1 MEKTLINQ
9 AVKNAVGQESCE
21 NTSVQEAEKTDPAA
35 LSAREFEDFLA
46 SIVTGV
52 IQNVVDVRAGKLK
65 PDEASSRD
73 DATVR
78 TLAQILMGEHE
89 RIRLMPAPG
98 TPKPGPELV
107 GAMKANLPALFRD
120 LPQGVDAGNPRA
132 LMVHASRVFLRE
144 IYTMLKAAAAEA
156 ASLRRNVLKCESNA
170 RHLFGGSA
178 FWATPSTKQKE
189 CADEMRIL
197 RPSALRRRVWCRLQQ
212 QGGSKTQP
220 RSH

>member
-1 MEKTLINQ
+1 MKKTLINQ
-9 AVKNAVGQESCE
+9 ALKNAVGQESCG
-21 NTSVQEAEKTDPAA
+21 NTSVQAEKTDPAA

-89 RIRLMPAPG
+89 RIRLMLAPG

-107 GAMKANLPALFRD
+107 AAMKANLPALFAICRKV
-120 LPQGVDAGNPRA
+120 LTRGIPVRSWCMRRGSFCGKSIRCSKPRQP
-132 LMVHASRVFLRE
+132 
-144 IYTMLKAAAAEA
+144 KA
-156 ASLRRNVLKCESNA
+156 ASLRRNVLKFESNA

>member
-9 AVKNAVGQESCE
+9 AVKNAVGQEGRE
-21 NTSVQEAEKTDPAA
+21 NTSVQAEKTDPAE

-73 DATVR
+73 ER

-89 RIRLMPAPG
+89 RIRLMLAPG

-107 GAMKANLPALFRD
+107 AAMKANLPALFRD

-132 LMVHASRVFLRE
+132 LMVHAARVFLRE
-144 IYTMLKAAAAEA
+144 IYTMLKAAAAEGGE
-156 ASLRRNVLKCESNA
+156 LTPERLKVRIE
-170 RHLFGGSA
+170 RTA
-178 FWATPSTKQKE
+178 FVWGERFLGDTLNETE
-189 CADEMRIL
+189 GMR
-197 RPSALRRRVWCRLQQ
+197 
-212 QGGSKTQP
+212 
-220 RSH
+220 

>member
-9 AVKNAVGQESCE
+9 ALKNAVGQESCG
-21 NTSVQEAEKTDPAA
+21 NTSVQAEKTDPAA

-73 DATVR
+73 DVTVR

-89 RIRLMPAPG
+89 RIRLMLAPD

-107 GAMKANLPALFRD
+107 AAMKANLPALFRD

-144 IYTMLKAAAAEA
+144 IYTMLKAAAAEGGE
-156 ASLRRNVLKCESNA
+156 LTPERLKVRIE
-170 RHLFGGSA
+170 RTA
-178 FWATPSTKQKE
+178 FVWGERFLGDTLNETE
-189 CADEMRIL
+189 GMR
-197 RPSALRRRVWCRLQQ
+197 
-212 QGGSKTQP
+212 
-220 RSH
+220 

>member
-1 MEKTLINQ
+1 MKKTLINQ
-9 AVKNAVGQESCE
+9 ALKNAVGQESCG
-21 NTSVQEAEKTDPAA
+21 NTSVQAEKTDPAA

-89 RIRLMPAPG
+89 RIRLMLAPG

-107 GAMKANLPALFRD
+107 AAMKANLPALFRD

-132 LMVHASRVFLRE
+132 LVVHASRVFLRE
-144 IYTMLKAAAAEA
+144 IYTMLKAAAAEGGE
-156 ASLRRNVLKCESNA
+156 LTPERLKVRIE
-170 RHLFGGSA
+170 RTA
-178 FWATPSTKQKE
+178 FVWGERFLGDTLNETE
-189 CADEMRIL
+189 GMR
-197 RPSALRRRVWCRLQQ
+197 
-212 QGGSKTQP
+212 
-220 RSH
+220 

>member
-1 MEKTLINQ
+1 MPGCSAGRKRFWALKRADCRCCRERIKDETLINQ
-9 AVKNAVGQESCE
+9 ALKNAVGQERCG
-21 NTSVQEAEKTDPAA
+21 NTSVQAEKTDPAA

-89 RIRLMPAPG
+89 RIRLMLAPG

-107 GAMKANLPALFRD
+107 AAMKANLPALFRD

-132 LMVHASRVFLRE
+132 LMVHAARVFLRE
-144 IYTMLKAAAAEA
+144 IYTMLKAAAAEGGE
-156 ASLRRNVLKCESNA
+156 LTPERLKVRIE
-170 RHLFGGSA
+170 RTA
-178 FWATPSTKQKE
+178 FVWGERFLGDTLNETE
-189 CADEMRIL
+189 GMR
-197 RPSALRRRVWCRLQQ
+197 
-212 QGGSKTQP
+212 
-220 RSH
+220 

>member
-9 AVKNAVGQESCE
+9 AVQNAVGQEGRQ
-21 NTSVQEAEKTDPAA
+21 NTSVQAEKTDPAA

-78 TLAQILMGEHE
+78 TLAILMGEHE
-89 RIRLMPAPG
+89 RIRLTLAPG

-107 GAMKANLPALFRD
+107 AAMKANLPALFRD

-144 IYTMLKAAAAEA
+144 IYTMLKAAAAEGGE
-156 ASLRRNVLKCESNA
+156 LTPERLKVRIE
-170 RHLFGGSA
+170 RTA
-178 FWATPSTKQKE
+178 FVWGERFLGDTLNETE
-189 CADEMRIL
+189 GMR
-197 RPSALRRRVWCRLQQ
+197 
-212 QGGSKTQP
+212 
-220 RSH
+220 

>member
-89 RIRLMPAPG
+89 RIRLMLAPG

-107 GAMKANLPALFRD
+107 AAMKANLPALFRD

-144 IYTMLKAAAAEA
+144 IYTMLKAAAAGGE
-156 ASLRRNVLKCESNA
+156 LTPERLKVRIE
-170 RHLFGGSA
+170 RTA
-178 FWATPSTKQKE
+178 FVWGERFLGDTLNETE
-189 CADEMRIL
+189 GMR
-197 RPSALRRRVWCRLQQ
+197 
-212 QGGSKTQP
+212 
-220 RSH
+220 

>member
-89 RIRLMPAPG
+89 RIRLMLAPG

-107 GAMKANLPALFRD
+107 AAMKANL
-120 LPQGVDAGNPRA
+120 QGVDAGNPRA

-144 IYTMLKAAAAEA
+144 IYTMLKAAAAEGGE
-156 ASLRRNVLKCESNA
+156 LTPERLKVRIE
-170 RHLFGGSA
+170 RTA
-178 FWATPSTKQKE
+178 FVWGERFLGDTLNETE
-189 CADEMRIL
+189 GMR
-197 RPSALRRRVWCRLQQ
+197 
-212 QGGSKTQP
+212 
-220 RSH
+220 

>member
-9 AVKNAVGQESCE
+9 AVKNAVGQEGRE
-21 NTSVQEAEKTDPAA
+21 NTSVQAEKTDPAE

-89 RIRLMPAPG
+89 RIRLMLAPG

-107 GAMKANLPALFRD
+107 AAMKANLPALFRD
-120 LPQGVDAGNPRA
+120 LPQGVDAGIPVRSWCMRRGYFCGKSIRCLKPR
-132 LMVHASRVFLRE
+132 RP
-144 IYTMLKAAAAEA
+144 KA
-156 ASLRRNVLKCESNA
+156 ASL
-170 RHLFGGSA
+170 
-178 FWATPSTKQKE
+178 
-189 CADEMRIL
+189 L
-197 RPSALRRRVWCRLQQ
+197 RTS
-212 QGGSKTQP
+212 
-220 RSH
+220 

>member
-89 RIRLMPAPG
+89 RIRLMLAPG

-107 GAMKANLPALFRD
+107 AAMKANLPALFRD

-144 IYTMLKAAAAEA
+144 IYTMLKAAAAEG
-156 ASLRRNVLKCESNA
+156 SELTPERLKVRIE
-170 RHLFGGSA
+170 RTA
-178 FWATPSTKQKE
+178 FVWGERFLGDTLNETE
-189 CADEMRIL
+189 GMR
-197 RPSALRRRVWCRLQQ
+197 
-212 QGGSKTQP
+212 
-220 RSH
+220 

>member
-52 IQNVVDVRAGKLK
+52 IQNVVDVRAGTLK

-89 RIRLMPAPG
+89 RIRLMLAPG
-98 TPKPGPELV
+98 TPKPGP
-107 GAMKANLPALFRD
+107 
-120 LPQGVDAGNPRA
+120 GNGWR
-132 LMVHASRVFLRE
+132 
-144 IYTMLKAAAAEA
+144 
-156 ASLRRNVLKCESNA
+156 
-170 RHLFGGSA
+170 
-178 FWATPSTKQKE
+178 
-189 CADEMRIL
+189 
-197 RPSALRRRVWCRLQQ
+197 
-212 QGGSKTQP
+212 
-220 RSH
+220 

>member
-9 AVKNAVGQESCE
+9 ALKNAVGQESCG
-21 NTSVQEAEKTDPAA
+21 NTSVQAEKTDPAA

-89 RIRLMPAPG
+89 RIRLMLAPD

-107 GAMKANLPALFRD
+107 AAMKANLPALFRD
-120 LPQGVDAGNPRA
+120 LPQGVDAGNPR
-132 LMVHASRVFLRE
+132 LWCCL
-144 IYTMLKAAAAEA
+144 
-156 ASLRRNVLKCESNA
+156 
-170 RHLFGGSA
+170 SA
-178 FWATPSTKQKE
+178 GIW
-189 CADEMRIL
+189 M
-197 RPSALRRRVWCRLQQ
+197 
-212 QGGSKTQP
+212 
-220 RSH
+220 